1 MTDGPPAT
9 ALGFNPPS
17 PGAMSKPPRGHNEPI
32 LTPWLLTRYIIT
44 GLYVGASTIGIMM
57 WWLTD
62 HGVYPNFG
70 YIIERT
76 VFSKLIGIF
85 GRQVPAFVEPSQF
98 TWSECKE
105 WTSFSP
111 KGADLFELGV
121 ANLDGKITDPCAIF
135 IGKAKAKVQTITL
148 SVLVCTELL
157 KALSATSMDASIFA
171 LSPFRN
177 PILILA
183 VAASFG
189 IHLGVLQIETL
200 ANIFG
205 LTKLSVREWRMV
217 ASFAVP
223 ILVLEEILKFIGR
236 RIERR
241 SGESHTQPQGTS
253 KMLLR
258 QQLQQE

>member
-105 WTSFSP
+105 WTECTACSECRECNECIECT
-111 KGADLFELGV
+111 A
-121 ANLDGKITDPCAIF
+121 
-135 IGKAKAKVQTITL
+135 
-148 SVLVCTELL
+148 CTEC
-157 KALSATSMDASIFA
+157 TECT
-171 LSPFRN
+171 
-177 PILILA
+177 
-183 VAASFG
+183 G
-189 IHLGVLQIETL
+189 C
-200 ANIFG
+200 
-205 LTKLSVREWRMV
+205 
-217 ASFAVP
+217 
-223 ILVLEEILKFIGR
+223 
-236 RIERR
+236 
-241 SGESHTQPQGTS
+241 TQCS
-253 KMLLR
+253 
-258 QQLQQE
+258 E